1 MTNLE
6 ITTLYLFDMK
16 EIPFYGY
23 AFFEKY
29 ISKKKNKK
37 NLFYNKKKLS
47 FFEGEYRI
55 NPYKGLSFIGF
66 RKKDFDEESLAQ
78 YHFKLHYAVDHRD
91 LEKAIEVM
99 GAICSKYNIPEFK
112 VVTAPI
118 GLTYTDTSYEILP
131 HGQEGKDFTIYINQN
146 QYNAEFISNFTQ
158 ELETSLKENN
168 IRPSNKLGQN
178 ILTGDKRINGS
189 DYGFYRYETLSYRN
203 MFRAPSE
210 GDFMENVSAQP
221 NKNKF
226 NESFISMLKN
236 EEVYDFIIKKY
247 YQAPRDIFYE
257 KYQIYPFLFTFT
269 ALYQNDFNK
278 NPKKYQPQSQ
288 FKLHYA
294 IDHRDLE
301 KAIEIIGEICSKNN
315 IPGFKFVNK
324 PFQETPL
331 PYMPPKKDPNS
342 PNEQDGKDFTIYI
355 GKDQDN
361 PQFMTYFTQLI
372 EHNLLKNG
380 IRPAPQ
386 IGCNILMGDKPIKG
400 SIYGFYRYPF
410 REDGS
415 ENSRYRFNPPLS
427 GDFMN
432 DVIVTPQSAET
443 MMHVLTLTTEDE
455 ANKTTKLLNQ
465 IGIKFSLQKNDK
477 EALEANPN
485 LPPYKLFHQN
495 PKHIKK
501 LLDLINKDSFEN
513 TFSEE
518 IENSDQPNRIQLML
532 KKIGIPSHQIQPV
545 SNDKK
550 SKRIIFCAHNDVIQQ
565 LMKNA
570 HIDHISQ
577 MDVASVYSREEAN
590 RLWKEL
596 NKLNIPAAKTAYKKE
611 DGTIKYSLVYKK
623 DAKTDQLLIK
633 LNTNFIDE
641 KNPSCSLRDYA
652 HKQDQRM
659 G

>member
-6 ITTLYLFDMK
+6 IKTLYLFDMK

-23 AFFEKY
+23 AFFENY

-37 NLFYNKKKLS
+37 NLFHNKKKLS
-47 FFEGEYRI
+47 FFNGEYHI
-55 NPYKGLSFIGF
+55 NPYKGMRFIGF
-66 RKKDFDEESLAQ
+66 RKEDFDEKSLAQ

-118 GLTYTDTSYEILP
+118 GLIDTDTSYEILP
-131 HGQEGKDFTIYINQN
+131 HHQEGKDFTIYINQN

-158 ELETSLKENN
+158 ELETALKENN
-168 IRPSNKLGQN
+168 IRPSNKLGSS

-189 DYGFYRYETLSYRN
+189 DYGFYRYETLGHRN
-203 MFRAPSE
+203 MFQAPSE

-221 NKNKF
+221 NKN
-226 NESFISMLKN
+226 NELMELLADEN
-236 EEVYDFIIKKY
+236 VYDFIIKKY
-247 YQAPRDIFYE
+247 YSDIKKTFYD
-257 KYQIYPFLFTFT
+257 KYKVNLYPWSFTG
-269 ALYQNDFNK
+269 LYTPELKQNDQNCR
-278 NPKKYQPQSQ
+278 PQSK

-315 IPGFKFVNK
+315 IPGFKFANK
-324 PFQETPL
+324 PFKEKLL
-331 PYMPPKKDPNS
+331 PGMPQKDPNS

-361 PQFMTYFTQLI
+361 PKFMTYFTQLI

-386 IGCNILMGDKPIKG
+386 IGYNILMGDKPIKG
-400 SIYGFYRYPF
+400 SIYGFYRYPI

-432 DVIVTPQSAET
+432 EVIVSPQSAET
-443 MMHVLTLTTEDE
+443 MMNIMPLTTEDE

-485 LPPYKLFHQN
+485 LPPYKLFHQK

-501 LLDLINKDSFEN
+501 LLDLINKDSFKN
-513 TFSEE
+513 IFSEE
-518 IENSDQPNRIQLML
+518 IENSDQAKRIQVIL
-532 KKIGIPSHQIQPV
+532 KKIGIPAQCIQPI
-545 SNDKK
+545 SPDKG
-550 SKRIIFCAHNDVIQQ
+550 SKKIIFCAHNDVIQK
-565 LMKNA
+565 LMMDA
-570 HIDHISQ
+570 HIDHITQ

-596 NKLNIPAAKTAYKKE
+596 NNHNIPASKTAYKKE
-611 DGTIKYSLVYKK
+611 DGTTKYSLVYKK
-623 DAKTDQLLIK
+623 DAKTEQLLRK
-633 LNTNFIDE
+633 LNANFIDE
-641 KNPSCSLRDYA
+641 KNPNYSLRGYE
-652 HKQDQRM
+652 QRK
-659 G
+659 GERIV